1 MNSASLVTDP
11 LFILLVGILIV
22 VGGIIGLRLHA
33 FMALLLGAFVVA
45 LMTPAAAIEQFGLG
59 SGMSADA
66 ARQLSERHVGT
77 RIAQAFGNTTT
88 QIGILIAMAA
98 IIGRCLLESGAAER
112 IVRSVLRVT
121 GVEKSPV
128 AFAASSFLLGI
139 PVFFDTVFFLMI
151 PLAKA
156 LAIRIG
162 KNYTLLVLMT
172 AAGASM
178 AGSLVPPTPGPLFLI
193 SVMNIPIHMMMI
205 GGTLVG
211 LFTVSSGYAYGVWAN
226 RRWPIPVRDSSDAPL
241 ADMKAKAE
249 IDTAGL
255 PALWLSLLP
264 VLVPLVFISAAGV
277 LDAFVT
283 EPDASRIPAGVLSAV
298 AFLGERNIALVTGA
312 LVALFILA
320 RQKRDARDALSGSM
334 QAALA
339 SGGVI
344 ILITAAG
351 GAFGAMLQQTG
362 VGSRIAE
369 LTAGYQMALIPLAW
383 TITAVVRSAQGSATV
398 SMITA
403 AGILAGM
410 TSAATL
416 DFHVLYLGLSVACGS
431 KVFTW
436 MNDSGFWIV
445 SKMSNL
451 TEEETLKTFSMM
463 QLVMGL
469 TGLIVVM
476 IAARIFPLV

>member
-1 MNSASLVTDP
+1 MASASLLADP
-11 LFILLVGILIV
+11 LFILLVGIIIV
-22 VGGIIGLRLHA
+22 VGGIIGLRLHP
-33 FMALLLGAFVVA
+33 FVALLLGAFAVA
-45 LMTPAAAIEQFGLG
+45 LITPAAAVEQFGIS
-59 SGMSADA
+59 SGMTPES
-66 ARQLSERHVGT
+66 ARQLADRHVGS
-77 RIAQAFGNTTT
+77 RIAQAFGNTAA

-112 IVRSVLRVT
+112 IVRSMLRVT
-121 GVEKSPV
+121 GERRSPV
-128 AFAASSFLLGI
+128 AFAASSFVLGI
-139 PVFFDTVFFLMI
+139 PAFFDTVFLLMI

-156 LAIRIG
+156 LALRIRRD
-162 KNYTLLVLMT
+162 YTLLVLMT

-193 SVMNIPIHMMMI
+193 SAMGIPIHMMMI

-211 LFTVSSGYAYGVWAN
+211 ICTVSAGYAYGVWAN
-226 RRWPIPVRDSSDAPL
+226 RRWPIPVRDSPETPL
-241 ADMKAKAE
+241 ADMQAE
-249 IDTAGL
+249 SELEAGRL
-255 PALWLSLLP
+255 PGLWLSLLP
-264 VLVPLVFISAAGV
+264 VLLPLVLISAAGV
-277 LDAFVT
+277 LEAF
-283 EPDASRIPAGVLSAV
+283 AGEGTARAGLAPIV
-298 AFLGERNIALVTGA
+298 FLGERNTALIVGA
-312 LVALFILA
+312 LVALLVLA
-320 RQKRDARDALSGSM
+320 HHKRESRAGLSRTM

-362 VGSRIAE
+362 VGARIAG

-410 TSAATL
+410 TTAVEL
-416 DFHVLYLGLSVACGS
+416 DFHPLYLGLSVACGS

-436 MNDSGFWIV
+436 MNDSGFWLI
-445 SKMSNL
+445 STMSNL
-451 TEEETLKTFSMM
+451 TEQETLKTFSML
-463 QLVMGL
+463 QLVMGVS
-469 TGLIVVM
+469 GLVVVM
-476 IAARIFPLV
+476 VAARVFPLV